1 MIFAATRDQSQ
12 TRLTPRFSPLRG
24 PLVVGFTS
32 PSTIRDKQVRIDASA
47 NQLLGDMNA
56 YAFEHAALFA
66 DFQAWYVRWKEF
78 FDKYQGTSVAIWVDS
93 DAVAEAT
100 DGYESDLKTFYG
112 RFEKETGR
120 SATGSPPSSVP
131 WKWILGGAAALGVLG
146 GVYWL
151 GARRTGRRRR

>member
-1 MIFAATRDQSQ
+1 MMSRTFFGRP
-12 TRLTPRFSPLRG
+12 TPAR
-24 PLVVGFTS
+24 VGFTN
-32 PSTIRDKQVRIDASA
+32 PSTIRDKQVRIDSSA

-78 FDKYQGTSVAIWVDS
+78 FAKYQDTSLTIWIDS
-93 DAVAEAT
+93 DAVAEVT
-100 DGYESDLKTFYG
+100 DGYESDLKTFYA

-120 SATGSPPSSVP
+120 SASGSPPASFP
-131 WKWILGGAAALGVLG
+131 WLLVLGGAVALG

-151 GARRTGRRRR
+151 GTRRAGGRRRR